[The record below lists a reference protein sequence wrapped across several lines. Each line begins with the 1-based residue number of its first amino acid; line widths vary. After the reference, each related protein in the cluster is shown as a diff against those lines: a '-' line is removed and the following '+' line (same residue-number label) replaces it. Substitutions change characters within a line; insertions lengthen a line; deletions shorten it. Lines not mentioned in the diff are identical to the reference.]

1 MYLQPTIV
9 LDKAELPELVHK
21 EADAG
26 PGRPYHF
33 RERPLAY
40 FRDDGFRPSSLPKFA
55 VLVEGRRAS
64 RFSLELN
71 KWSVRSAS
79 TRLLRVNR

>member
-1 MYLQPTIV
+1 VYLQPTIV

-40 FRDDGFRPSSLPKFA
+40 FRDDGFRPSLFA
-55 VLVEGRRAS
+55 E
-64 RFSLELN
+64 
-71 KWSVRSAS
+71 VRQQ
-79 TRLLRVNR
+79 